1 METPSGTLAW
11 KIPWTEEP
19 DGLQSMGLQR
29 IRHNRAT
36 KHNIFNSMR
45 VYRGISDMEGSNFNP
60 TPWQV
65 AGLRGRWDRNWR
77 QAGRRWIRF
86 IRVYILKPKGN
97 AGKTSV
103 GRWAWKFFSSLL
115 LMPCF
120 SHLFLPSGMTSGW
133 SEGASALSGC
143 LHIYKARFHVWA
155 FFILITFCVLSCF
168 SHVRLCDP
176 MEYSLPDSS
185 VHGVLQ
191 ARILELS
198 CYAILQRI
206 FLTQGL
212 NSRLLCLQHWQ
223 FGRWILYH

>member
-1 METPSGTLAW
+1 MGYSPWDCRESDTTERLSTTFLIAW
-11 KIPWTEEP
+11 ESIGE
-19 DGLQSMGLQR
+19 SMIWREAIL
-29 IRHNRAT
+29 T
-36 KHNIFNSMR
+36 
-45 VYRGISDMEGSNFNP
+45 P

-86 IRVYILKPKGN
+86 IRVYILKLKGN

-155 FFILITFCVLSCF
+155 YFILTTFCVLSRF
-168 SHVRLCDP
+168 SHVRLFATLWTIAYQTP
-176 MEYSLPDSS
+176 LSMGFSRQEYWS
-185 VHGVLQ
+185 
-191 ARILELS
+191 
-198 CYAILQRI
+198 
-206 FLTQGL
+206 
-212 NSRLLCLQHWQ
+212 
-223 FGRWILYH
+223 